1 MLEIPYDKIKTSNTI
16 GLSSGASAPEILVK
30 NLLNNIQS
38 CVDID
43 VEEISIKKENISFKL
58 PSILN

>member
-1 MLEIPYDKIKTSNTI
+1 
-16 GLSSGASAPEILVK
+16 LVK
-30 NLLNNIQS
+30 NLLDNIQS